1 MKTKIVIL
9 IVITFIIMLF
19 SGCTNNNSS
28 NNNFDNTP
36 VDSSWL
42 IGYYPVHTVGNSSDD
57 FWINYPSNNPDFNK
71 SISHLSWINDS
82 LEEGCV
88 LFVVH
93 KTGCEACKPQAD
105 RAINLAKKY
114 ENFIVF
120 HDLDITLGGTVEERA
135 YDSYL
140 YDPDG
145 SPGLIALTGV
155 FTLIENNGTI
165 EYAWHSWELDE
176 TISEMESWIKDAI
189 YYYNASGVR

>member
-1 MKTKIVIL
+1 MKSKIVMII
-9 IVITFIIMLF
+9 IVIFIIILF

-28 NNNFDNTP
+28 NDNFDFSP

-42 IGYYPVHTVGNSSDD
+42 IDYYPVHNIGNSSDD
-57 FWINYPSNNPDFNK
+57 FWINHPSNNPNFNK
-71 SISHLSWINDS
+71 SIFHLPWLNDS

-93 KTGCEACKPQAD
+93 KTGCDACKPQAD
-105 RAINLAKKY
+105 RVINLARKY
-114 ENFIVF
+114 ENFILF

-145 SPGLIALTGV
+145 SPGLIALTGI
-155 FTLIENNGTI
+155 FTLIKNNGII
-165 EYAWHSWELDE
+165 EYVWHSWELDV
-176 TISEMESWIKDAI
+176 TILEMESWIKDAI
-189 YYYNASGVR
+189 YYYNMSSVR

>member
-1 MKTKIVIL
+1 MKSKITVLIL
-9 IVITFIIMLF
+9 ITIVIMLF
-19 SGCTNNNSS
+19 SGCTNNNSQ
-28 NNNFDNTP
+28 NNNFDTTP

-42 IGYYPVHTVGNSSDD
+42 IDYYPAHTVGNSSED
-57 FWINYPSNNPDFNK
+57 FWINYPLNNPNFNQ
-71 SISHLSWINDS
+71 SISHLPWVNDS

-114 ENFIVF
+114 GNFIVF
-120 HDLDITLGGTVEERA
+120 HDLDITLGGSIEQRA

-145 SPGLIALTGV
+145 SPGLIALTGI
-155 FTLIENNGTI
+155 FTLIKNNGTI
-165 EYAWHSWELDE
+165 EYAWHSWELDVE
-176 TISEMESWIKDAI
+176 GSEMESWIRDAI
-189 YYYNASGVR
+189 YYYNISSVR